1 MGRQRYQSALLIGS
15 AVCAAA
21 AIGAGIGWAQ
31 STFKVDV
38 KLVRLLVSVKD
49 SRGQLVGSLE
59 KPDFTVFDSGVKQEV
74 AVFEHHTE
82 LPLSVALL
90 IDTSGSTAKDL
101 RYEQT
106 SLEKFLR
113 ALLREGNP
121 ADAVALYA
129 FNDEVTRMNSFTRR
143 EERLFE
149 SLKELK
155 ARAGTSLYDAVHLA
169 SQDFREREGR
179 HVIVA
184 VTDGGDTTS
193 VKKYAD
199 AFESAQNADAIIYP
213 ILVIPIT
220 NDAGRNLGGERA
232 LETLASGTGARVFQP
247 MGVAELDAAFEQI
260 LRDLRTQYLVGFY
273 PRNLPADAPRF
284 HQVRVELSRKDLRAT
299 TRAGYY
305 GDASAAR

>member
-1 MGRQRYQSALLIGS
+1 MGRFRHQSALIILATALS
-15 AVCAAA
+15 VAAVAAL
-21 AIGAGIGWAQ
+21 AQ

-49 SRGQLVGSLE
+49 GRGELVGSLE
-59 KPDFTVFDSGVKQEV
+59 KPDFTVYDSGVKQDI

-121 ADAVALYA
+121 SDAVALYA

-143 EERLFE
+143 EQRLFE

-155 ARAGTSLYDAVHLA
+155 A
-169 SQDFREREGR
+169 
-179 HVIVA
+179 
-184 VTDGGDTTS
+184 
-193 VKKYAD
+193 
-199 AFESAQNADAIIYP
+199 
-213 ILVIPIT
+213 
-220 NDAGRNLGGERA
+220 
-232 LETLASGTGARVFQP
+232 
-247 MGVAELDAAFEQI
+247 
-260 LRDLRTQYLVGFY
+260 
-273 PRNLPADAPRF
+273 
-284 HQVRVELSRKDLRAT
+284 
-299 TRAGYY
+299 
-305 GDASAAR
+305 